1 MALPVRPCWSDE
13 ASMKL
18 QEILPL
24 MTKLYLNRTVG
35 SFIKDV
41 RINDEDEMRSLILR
55 NQAEFYNEER
65 VKRNLD
71 FLEDERNIGVLNE
84 LICICLVQSP
94 QYLTTYDQLVN
105 DLLEFEERVLEDAAD
120 AEYVRTAVPG
130 ESYRIYLPVLRAAW
144 EKDESLNAH
153 ETNILDVLRAQLRLS
168 RRHHRLIESK
178 IGRFPQNNNKLHS
191 ARQIDEALRD
201 LQMKGLLLRF
211 KSDHEYF
218 VIPEEIASIVRYQIG
233 GEIKGDG
240 YK

>member
-1 MALPVRPCWSDE
+1 LRPALPD
-13 ASMKL
+13 
-18 QEILPL
+18 PL
-24 MTKLYLNRTVG
+24 RTTH
-35 SFIKDV
+35 
-41 RINDEDEMRSLILR
+41 RE
-55 NQAEFYNEER
+55 NQSTLKPEEP

-105 DLLEFEERVLEDAAD
+105 DVLEFEERVLEDAAD
-120 AEYVRTAVPG
+120 ADYVSTSIPREP
-130 ESYRIYLPVLRAAW
+130 YRLYLPVLPDAW
-144 EKDESLNAH
+144 EKDESLNAPEKH
-153 ETNILDVLRAQLRLS
+153 ILDALRAQLRLS

-191 ARQIDEALRD
+191 ARQIDEALRH

-218 VIPEEIASIVRYQIG
+218 VIPEEMASIVRYESG
-233 GEIKGDG
+233 AESNGEA
-240 YK
+240 